1 MPCSG
6 CAQQTE
12 HCCKTKMSGLLAPCR
27 DKQPH
32 NDSFA
37 NPAIALHESNWF
49 GNRGGDISKGKGGLE
64 RDLWLKG
71 SQGAAQERML
81 KSKTLANLL

>member
-1 MPCSG
+1 MTLL
-6 CAQQTE
+6 QTLLLR
-12 HCCKTKMSGLLAPCR
+12 CMKAIGL
-27 DKQPH
+27 
-32 NDSFA
+32 
-37 NPAIALHESNWF
+37 ETE
-49 GNRGGDISKGKGGLE
+49 GGDISKGKGGLE